1 MIWRVLLFT
10 YLGLLTAPHAW
21 ALSPYVR
28 GEKVTCAEL
37 PACVNSIEQKLKS
50 AGFQILGVHYP
61 RGLEQFAVVVV
72 TDKAWLQTIRAIGGS
87 AIIGAGIR
95 IGVKADGSIS
105 YINPEY
111 WYRAYLQKKF
121 EAHRNAVQALNM
133 RLAKALGD
141 QGSFGG
147 EVPAVDLPKYRYMI
161 GMERFD
167 SDKTLLYTHANFDTA
182 LKIVRQN
189 LAKGLNHTS
198 QVYEVVM
205 PERKLAVFGVAMN
218 GPTSGEHVWVKEIGA
233 ENIAALP
240 WEVFIVNGR
249 VYALYGRYRTAL
261 AWPKLSL
268 GDFMLIRDHPDTV
281 QAMLTAVA
289 GGRNEKFNDF

>member
-1 MIWRVLLFT
+1 MIWRVLFCAVF
-10 YLGLLTAPHAW
+10 GLLAAPHAL

-28 GEKVTCAEL
+28 GEPVACHDLT
-37 PACVNSIEQKLKS
+37 ACVRGVEQKLKT

-61 RGLEQFAVVVV
+61 RNLEQYAVVVA
-72 TDKAWLQTIRAIGGS
+72 TDKAWLQTIRAMGGS

-95 IGVKADGSIS
+95 SGVKADGTVS
-105 YINPEY
+105 YIDVEY
-111 WYRAYLQKKF
+111 WYRAYFQKRF
-121 EAHRNAVQALNM
+121 ERQRGAVHALHQ

-141 QGSFGG
+141 RGRFGG
-147 EVPAVDLPKYRYMI
+147 NVPAVDLPKYRYMI

-167 SDKTLLYTHANFDTA
+167 SDKALLYSHPSFDIA
-182 LKIVRQN
+182 LKTVRQN
-189 LAKGLNHTS
+189 LAIGLNHTS

-205 PERKLAVFGVAMN
+205 PERKIAVFGVAMN
-218 GPTSGEHVWVKEIGA
+218 GPTSGEHVWVKQNGA
-233 ENIAALP
+233 EHIAALP

-261 AWPKLSL
+261 AWPTLGL
-268 GDFMLIRDHPDTV
+268 GDFMRIRDHPDTV

-289 GGRNEKFNDF
+289 GGRNEQFNDY